1 MQIRTRHI
9 SRRSL
14 RVKTYFRNILGI
26 MLINFAF
33 IFLNNGNMQT
43 AIAQEPRPSAHVDYF
58 NYITLFS
65 QGRITRFTEM
75 PIRVYI
81 SPILRESPYLPEIRY
96 AMQTWQT
103 ASDGDVRFEETETS
117 QNADI
122 RVSWG
127 YTGLLTDFQD
137 TRLGSAELTRLQ
149 NSHQHSAV
157 SNQQGIEDSR
167 MAERKNGRVGASV
180 TSNQATLQPNTDNR
194 QPTADSQFTVEVILM
209 LEGDATIGELSQE
222 EMRTVC
228 LHEFGHAI
236 GLWGHSPH
244 PGDINY
250 PTATAQYPSPRDI
263 TTLRKLYRTPLDT
276 PQHDIAIKMLKT
288 EIEVK
293 PHADVKKHLRSH
305 YLLGTVYF
313 DKGDTA
319 SAIASF
325 QTCRQLDPKF
335 QSAIEKLIQAY
346 HETGETHEAIA
357 LLEKRITL
365 KPSPADYNTLGI
377 FYYDKKDVEKAIQ
390 AFEKALHIAPYHK
403 AARRNLH
410 QLLRAKGF
418 RALASKDFE
427 TATATFERVLQME
440 PLDAPTYQ
448 LMGNG
453 YAQVGQFEKAINY
466 YQKAIDLNPVDAL
479 TQQNLAQ
486 CYNNYG
492 VALRNREKW
501 DEAIDAYRN
510 ALRLMPTLHIART
523 NLSDAFT
530 RKANAHNEAGELDE
544 AVEAYL
550 ELQKLHPDEMHIRNL
565 LGELYLKKG
574 DYANALS
581 VFQHV
586 YNVNPNADHALHNLI
601 AAYHHYARS
610 LSDKDDYTTAIQ
622 LLVEALRLAPTD
634 LNLRLSLA
642 NAYQGAGDYER
653 AAVEV
658 SRILAQEPENRQA
671 KEEQINLQIRRGN
684 ALMRQR
690 QYAAAL
696 AEFEAIPEAKR
707 DIEIYNTIG
716 YLYLLEGK
724 HAEAFVGFET
734 VLQKDPINMP
744 AFRNLLSLESQLIR
758 RRGNKMREETLV
770 KVRCLLAISLM
781 HRKQPTAAVEK
792 YQLALKSK
800 SEEMDTLLIETGR
813 QLANRF
819 QQHGDTEN
827 RELILD
833 WVEERRGN

>member
-1 MQIRTRHI
+1 MRQETSIGRVFNQNNSPYCPLHESITKSILVKIRTFQ
-9 SRRSL
+9 
-14 RVKTYFRNILGI
+14 TYFAIT
-26 MLINFAF
+26 LIVFAF
-33 IFLNNGNMQT
+33 ILHNNAT
-43 AIAQEPRPSAHVDYF
+43 AQEVSQSANTDYF
-58 NYITLFS
+58 DYITLFS
-65 QGRITRFTEM
+65 QGRITRFTQM

-81 SPILRESPYLPEIRY
+81 SPVLKESPYLPEIRY
-96 AMQTWQT
+96 AMQAWHTV
-103 ASDGDVRFEETETS
+103 SDGDIQFEEIETP
-117 QNADI
+117 QNTDI

-127 YTGLLTDFQD
+127 YTGHLTDFQD
-137 TRLGSAELTRLQ
+137 TRLGSAELTRLKDTTQ
-149 NSHQHSAV
+149 TVEPDQAV
-157 SNQQGIEDSR
+157 S
-167 MAERKNGRVGASV
+167 AS
-180 TSNQATLQPNTDNR
+180 SPA
-194 QPTADSQFTVEVILM
+194 FTVEVILM

-244 PGDINY
+244 PGDISY
-250 PTATAQYPSPRDI
+250 PTATAQQPTSRDI
-263 TTLRKLYRTPLDT
+263 ATLRRLYRTPLNT
-276 PQHDIAIKMLKT
+276 PQHDVAVDILKV
-288 EIEVK
+288 EIEQK
-293 PHADVKKHLRSH
+293 PYADIKKHLRSH
-305 YLLGTVYF
+305 YLIGTVYF

-319 SAIASF
+319 SAIDSF
-325 QTCRQLDPKF
+325 QTCQQLDAKF
-335 QSAIEKLIQAY
+335 RPAIEKLIQVY
-346 HETGETHEAIA
+346 HETGETYEAIG
-357 LLEKRITL
+357 LLEKRITQ

-377 FYYDKKDVEKAIQ
+377 FYYEKRDAEKAIQ

-418 RALASKDFE
+418 KALASKDFE
-427 TATATFERVLQME
+427 TAATTFERVLQME

-453 YAQVGQFEKAINY
+453 YAQAGQFEKAISY

-479 TQQNLAQ
+479 TQQNFAQ

-492 VALRNREKW
+492 VSLRNREKW

-510 ALRLMPTLHIART
+510 ALRLMPTLQIART

-530 RKANAHNEAGELDE
+530 RKANAHSEAGELDE

-550 ELQKLHPDEMHIRNL
+550 ELQKLHPNEMHIRNL

-574 DYANALS
+574 DYADALS

-586 YNVNPNADHALHNLI
+586 YNVDPNADHALYNLI

-610 LSDKDDYTTAIQ
+610 LSDTEDYTTAIQ
-622 LLVEALRLAPTD
+622 LLEAALRLVPTD

-642 NAYQGAGDYER
+642 NAYQGAEDYER
-653 AAVEV
+653 AAIEV
-658 SRILAQEPENRQA
+658 SRVLAQEPENRQA
-671 KEEQINLQIRRGN
+671 KAEQTNLKIRRGN

-690 QYAAAL
+690 QHTAAL
-696 AEFEAIPEAKR
+696 TEFEAIPESAR

-716 YLYLLEGK
+716 YLYLMEGEHEK
-724 HAEAFVGFET
+724 AFAGFET

-758 RRGNKMREETLV
+758 RRGNKMREDTLV
-770 KVRCLLAISLM
+770 KVRCLLAITLM

-792 YQLALKSK
+792 YQLALTSVKKSGK
-800 SEEMDTLLIETGR
+800 SEEMDSLFIETGR
-813 QLANRF
+813 QLANWF

-827 RELILD
+827 RKMILD
-833 WVEERRGN
+833 WVEERSGN

>member
-1 MQIRTRHI
+1 MQIRTQHI
-9 SRRSL
+9 SRHSL
-14 RVKTYFRNILGI
+14 RVKTYCRNILGI
-26 MLINFAF
+26 LLVNFAF
-33 IFLNNGNMQT
+33 IFLNSSGEVT
-43 AIAQEPRPSAHVDYF
+43 SPLHAIAHESRSSSHADYF
-58 NYITLFS
+58 DYITLFS
-65 QGRITRFTEM
+65 QGRITRFTQM

-103 ASDGDVRFEETETS
+103 ASDGDVQFEETETP

-127 YTGLLTDFQD
+127 YTGLHTDFQD
-137 TRLGSAELTRLQ
+137 TRLGSAELTRLKDTTQTVEQ
-149 NSHQHSAV
+149 NQPVSA
-157 SNQQGIEDSR
+157 SSR
-167 MAERKNGRVGASV
+167 
-180 TSNQATLQPNTDNR
+180 P
-194 QPTADSQFTVEVILM
+194 FTVEVILM

-244 PGDINY
+244 PGDICY
-250 PTATAQYPSPRDI
+250 PTAMAQQPTPRDI
-263 TTLRKLYRTPLDT
+263 ATLRKLYRTPLDT
-276 PQHDIAIKMLKT
+276 PQHDIAINMLKV
-288 EIEVK
+288 EIEQK
-293 PHADVKKHLRSH
+293 PHADMKKHLRSH

-313 DKGDTA
+313 DKGETA
-319 SAIASF
+319 SAVASF
-325 QTCRQLDPKF
+325 QTCRQLDAKF
-335 QSAIEKLIQAY
+335 QPAVEKLIQVY
-346 HETGETHEAIA
+346 HETGETHEAID
-357 LLEKRITL
+357 LLEKRITE

-377 FYYDKKDVEKAIQ
+377 FYYDKKEVEKAIQ

-418 RALASKDFE
+418 KALASKNFE
-427 TATATFERVLQME
+427 TAAATFERVLQME

-453 YAQVGQFEKAINY
+453 YAQAGQFEKAIGY

-492 VALRNREKW
+492 VVLRNREKW

-510 ALRLMPTLHIART
+510 ALRLMPTFHIART

-530 RKANAHNEAGELDE
+530 RKANAHNAAGELDE
-544 AVEAYL
+544 AVKVYL

-574 DYANALS
+574 DYADALL

-586 YNVNPNADHALHNLI
+586 YNVDPNAEHALHNLI

-610 LSDKDDYTTAIQ
+610 LSDAEDYTTAIQ
-622 LLVEALRLAPTD
+622 LLVEALRLTPTD

-642 NAYQGAGDYER
+642 YAYQGAGDYER

-658 SRILAQEPENRQA
+658 SRVLAQEPGNQQA
-671 KEEQINLQIRRGN
+671 KAEQINLQIRRGN

-696 AEFEAIPEAKR
+696 AEFEAIPESER
-707 DIEIYNTIG
+707 DVEIYNTIG
-716 YLYLLEGK
+716 YLNLVEGEHTK
-724 HAEAFVGFET
+724 AFTGFQT

-758 RRGNKMREETLV
+758 KRSDKTKEKTLV

-800 SEEMDTLLIETGR
+800 SEEMDPLLIETGR

-827 RELILD
+827 REIILD
-833 WVEERRGN
+833 WVEERSGN